1 MTQLPD
7 NHAIIKKVTKGTLL
21 IFMGNGVHLLL
32 VFLSYALI
40 ARYISKEDFGYL
52 SLALGVTTVLSM
64 VCCLGYDKSLPTFK
78 FKSSDANTSSTGSV
92 AIPLTFDINNVLAFM
107 VALILFVFAEQI
119 SELYNMPKLALSL
132 KIMALSIP
140 FVTLAN
146 LLVAYLQRYH
156 DVQGKVIQD
165 ALSPLIRVLLI
176 IGAIL
181 TQITLLTILWAHVV
195 SFLVVA
201 IMLVVYI
208 RRRTADFR
216 FGWTEFEVN
225 CQLMRFSL
233 PFFFVGVLGVML
245 LWLDIFLLGIF
256 CTPEEVAAY
265 TTGNRLVRLL
275 PIIYS
280 AFSFI
285 YLPIASQLFV
295 EKKLEQIRSLYAL
308 TAKWIYACTLPLF
321 VVYIVTPDEIMKLCF
336 GGKYAQDNLYFQILS
351 LGFFF
356 FVAIGLSDISMIAFG
371 HTWVLLCCLI
381 FNFVCNLGLDL
392 LLIPLYGKIGAAIST
407 TVAFSVTNMLC
418 AIYIYRRFMIHAFR
432 KDNIKLL
439 VFTIPFIVAV
449 KLMRENGMVDF
460 NIIGAIF
467 FALVLVSSAILVM
480 KTYSDE
486 DIVLL
491 RRIQQKITKKQ
502 SLP

>member
-1 MTQLPD
+1 MPD

-21 IFMGNGVHLLL
+21 IFLGNGVHLLL
-32 VFLSYALI
+32 VFLSYALT

-64 VCCLGYDKSLPTFK
+64 ICCLGYEKSLPTFK
-78 FKSSDANTSSTGSV
+78 FDRSKSHALSDCSGGM
-92 AIPLTFDINNVLAFM
+92 PLTFDINNLLAL
-107 VALILFVFAEQI
+107 AATLLLFVFAEQI
-119 SELYNMPKLALSL
+119 SELYKMPKLALSL
-132 KIMALSIP
+132 KIMALSVP

-165 ALSPLIRVLLI
+165 ALSPLIRVVLI
-176 IGAIL
+176 VGAIL
-181 TQITLLTILWAHVV
+181 TQITLATILWAHLA
-195 SFLVVA
+195 SFLVVT
-201 IMLVVYI
+201 ILLVVYT
-208 RRRTADFR
+208 RRRIADFG
-216 FGWTEFEVN
+216 FGWTDFDVN
-225 CQLMRFSL
+225 RQLFRFSL
-233 PFFFVGVLGVML
+233 PFFFAGILGVII
-245 LWLDIFLLGIF
+245 LWLDIFLLGIYS
-256 CTPEEVAAY
+256 TPEEVAAY

-285 YLPIASQLFV
+285 FLPIASQLFV
-295 EKKLEQIRSLYAL
+295 EGKLEQIRNLYAL

-321 VVYIVTPDEIMKLCF
+321 VVYIVTPDEIMQLCF
-336 GGKYAQDNLYFQILS
+336 GAKYAHDNLYFQILC

-356 FVAIGLSDISMIAFG
+356 FVSIGLSDISMIAFG
-371 HTWVLLCCLI
+371 HTWVLLGCLI
-381 FNFVCNLGLDL
+381 VNFICNLGLDL
-392 LLIPLYGKIGAAIST
+392 LFIPLYGKIGAAIST
-407 TVAFSVTNMLC
+407 TIAFSVTNILC

-432 KDNIKLL
+432 KDNLKLL
-439 VFTIPFIVAV
+439 FFTSPFVVAV
-449 KLMRENGMVDF
+449 KLMQENGIVDF
-460 NIIGAIF
+460 SIF
-467 FALVLVSSAILVM
+467 GVTLFSIVLVSSAFLLM

-486 DIVLL
+486 DIALL